1 MCRTI
6 GHTATLLILTSLRFA
21 HAQPAEPAALDGEK
35 LFKQQCAACHSVTAG
50 ESGRQGPNL
59 HGVYERKPGSV
70 EGFHYSGGYAN
81 ADFVWDE
88 PHLDAYLT
96 NPQAVIPGSI
106 MPYRQAKA
114 PVRAA
119 IISYLKE
126 QK

>member
-1 MCRTI
+1 MCRQI
-6 GHTATLLILTSLRFA
+6 GRAATLLTFVSSGFA
-21 HAQPAEPAALDGEK
+21 HAQTPEPAALDGEK
-35 LFKQQCAACHSVTAG
+35 LFRQQCSSCHSVVLG
-50 ESGRQGPNL
+50 EAGRQGPNL
-59 HGVYERKPGSV
+59 SGVFGRKPGSV
-70 EGFHYSGGYAN
+70 EGFHYSGGYAK

-119 IISYLKE
+119 IISYLQERK
-126 QK
+126 